1 MLDLELDVVQE
12 LSGVLQVCDDF
23 IPHHLLRNGM
33 A

>member
-23 IPHHLLRNGM
+23 IPHLLRNGM